1 MKNSI
6 IQKII
11 SNQFYNNT
19 IQYMNYYFSKED
31 NCFYALTEEEAS
43 IRMDVERDLIEA
55 PCVYR
60 YQNIIWKMFRE
71 MLSEEQCI
79 VADSYPFKHGYFKYL
94 QEEGLI
100 EIYYEAKNSVLI
112 DVCTDWIEINNLEL
126 SLDDIVL
133 A

>member
-1 MKNSI
+1 MENPI
-6 IQKII
+6 ILKII
-11 SNQFYNNT
+11 NNQFYNDS
-19 IQYMNYYFSKED
+19 IQYMNYYFSVKEK
-31 NCFYALTEEEAS
+31 CFYALTEEDAS
-43 IRMDVERDLIEA
+43 IRMSVDSGFIEA

-60 YQNIIWKMFRE
+60 YQNIIWKRFRE

>member
-11 SNQFYNNT
+11 NNQFYNDS
-19 IQYMNYYFSKED
+19 IQYLNYYFSKKD
-31 NCFYALTEEEAS
+31 NCFYALTEEDAT
-43 IRMDVERDLIEA
+43 IRMDVESDLIEA
-55 PCVYR
+55 PCIYR
-60 YQNIIWKMFRE
+60 YQNKIWERFRK
-71 MLSEEQCI
+71 MLSEEQLI

-100 EIYYEAKNSVLI
+100 EIYNEAKNSVTR
-112 DVCTDWIEINNLEL
+112 DVCANWIKINNLEL